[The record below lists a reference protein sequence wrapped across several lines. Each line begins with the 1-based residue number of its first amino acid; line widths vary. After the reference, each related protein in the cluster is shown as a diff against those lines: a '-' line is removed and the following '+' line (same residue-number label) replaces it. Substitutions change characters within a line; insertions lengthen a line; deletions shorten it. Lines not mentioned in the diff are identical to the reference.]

1 MSAAPQMYQDAASMA
16 IWQLHNGT
24 CVHIQEGAFLPPK
37 GPASTTVRPAGA
49 EVPQLPQPA
58 GQPDTREQAGLGE
71 EAREFIVQQLPLFQV
86 GNTTAA
92 EGKDSL
98 VCQSATSLFRAQN
111 EC

>member
-1 MSAAPQMYQDAASMA
+1 MYQDAASMA

-37 GPASTTVRPAGA
+37 SPAATTAWPPGA
-49 EVPQLPQPA
+49 EVLQLPQSVH
-58 GQPDTREQAGLGE
+58 QPDAREQAGLGE

-86 GNTTAA
+86 GTTTAA
-92 EGKDSL
+92 EGQDSL
-98 VCQSATSLFRAQN
+98 VCQSATLFRTQH